1 MLRAGAFHLKQP
13 THKMNETTIIHIGID
28 VSKEHLDCDL
38 HGKPLRLPNSN
49 AGASTLLRK
58 LMAIR
63 PEQAV
68 QINLEAT
75 GCYTRVLVRACLGAS
90 VPIALINPRHI
101 RSYARAAGQLAKT
114 DEIDARVIT
123 AYARHFSPPC
133 LDGKWLERD
142 RLAQYHRRLDVLIQ
156 TRASRKT
163 SMDHYSDASLRAEIR
178 REIAALDKRIATIT
192 EAIDSII
199 GNDPVLLEKRRRMEK
214 TTGIGPATS
223 RTLAVTFPELGTL
236 NRQQAAALAG
246 LAPMNRDS
254 GAGRGKRCIQ
264 AGRAKPRKALYMAAL
279 TAAYRNP
286 MFSAHF
292 RQLRERGK
300 PVKVA
305 LTAIARKLLIHLNT
319 ELKSC
324 HQIT

>member
-13 THKMNETTIIHIGID
+13 NRKMNTTTIHIGID

-38 HGKPLRLPNSN
+38 HGKPLRLPNTT
-49 AGASTLLRK
+49 AGTSALLRK
-58 LMAIR
+58 LAAIH
-63 PEQAV
+63 PDQAV
-68 QINLEAT
+68 QVNLEAT
-75 GCYTRVLVRACLGAS
+75 GCYTRPLVRACLAAS
-90 VPIALINPRHI
+90 VPVALINPRHI

-114 DEIDARVIT
+114 DKIDARIIT
-123 AYARHFSPPC
+123 AYARHFAPPC
-133 LDGKWLERD
+133 LGPEWLERD
-142 RLAQYHRRLDVLIQ
+142 RLAQYHRRLEVLIQ

-163 SMDHYSDASLRAEIR
+163 SMDHYADAEIRAEIR
-178 REIAALDKRIATIT
+178 REVAALDKRIATVT
-192 EAIDSII
+192 KSIDSII
-199 GNDPVLLEKRRRMEK
+199 ANDPVTVEKRRLMERA
-214 TTGIGPATS
+214 TGVGPATS

-236 NRQQAAALAG
+236 NRKQAAALAG

-264 AGRAKPRKALYMAAL
+264 AGRAKPRRALYMAAL

-286 MFSAHF
+286 MFSPYF
-292 RQLRERGK
+292 KQLRERGK

-305 LTAIARKLLIHLNT
+305 LTAVARKLLIHLNT

>member
-1 MLRAGAFHLKQP
+1 
-13 THKMNETTIIHIGID
+13 MNHTTTIHIGVD

-38 HGKPLRLPNSN
+38 HGKPMRLPNTT
-49 AGASTLLRK
+49 AGATTLLRK
-58 LMAIR
+58 LTASR

-75 GCYTRVLVRACLGAS
+75 GCYTRLLVRACLEAS
-90 VPIALINPRHI
+90 MPVALINPRHI
-101 RSYARAAGQLAKT
+101 RNYARAAGQLAKT

-142 RLAQYHRRLDVLIQ
+142 CLAQYHRRLDVLIQ

-163 SMDHYSDASLRAEIR
+163 SMDHYSDAWLRAEIR

-192 EAIDSII
+192 KAIDKMIEK
-199 GNDPVLLEKRRRMEK
+199 DALLLEKRSKMEK

-254 GAGRGKRCIQ
+254 GAGREKRCIQ
-264 AGRAKPRKALYMAAL
+264 AGRDKPRKALYMAAL

-286 MFSAHF
+286 MFSPHF
-292 RQLRERGK
+292 KQLRERGK

-319 ELKSC
+319 ELKTC